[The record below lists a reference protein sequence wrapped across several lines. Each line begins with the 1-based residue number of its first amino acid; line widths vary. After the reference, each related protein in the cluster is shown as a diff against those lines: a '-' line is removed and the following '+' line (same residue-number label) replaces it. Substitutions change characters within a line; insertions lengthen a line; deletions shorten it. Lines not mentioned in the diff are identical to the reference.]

1 MYLKVENV
9 GHITLKLRL
18 LMCAT
23 ITRTKRGIQF
33 TQHDQIRQNIE
44 MLFVQLNEYETA
56 PYFIQLNENLMPDC
70 LLISLCVST
79 CS

>member
-1 MYLKVENV
+1 
-9 GHITLKLRL
+9 
-18 LMCAT
+18 MCAT

-56 PYFIQLNENLMPDC
+56 LCFLQLNQNLMPDY
-70 LLISLCVST
+70 LLISVFVPVLTSYYLLQT
-79 CS
+79 